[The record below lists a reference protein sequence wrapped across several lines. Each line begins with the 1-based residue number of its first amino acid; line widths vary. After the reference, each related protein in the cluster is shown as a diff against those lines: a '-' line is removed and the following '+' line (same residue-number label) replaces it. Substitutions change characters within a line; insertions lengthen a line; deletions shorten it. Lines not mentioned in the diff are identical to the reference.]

1 MLLLKGICLDQTK
14 MDSFLLV
21 VAWSNAPDLVRLM
34 PCQGPVNATAK
45 LQAMIPF
52 SPYELQVVAFVAME
66 GADVFV
72 NKWPDV
78 SKGWRKFSLAMKQ
91 CLLDDYEDLRPKLSS
106 IATFQEINNWL
117 RWPELSLS
125 RAERRQL
132 NVDAGRLPR
141 FVQSAEDYVLW
152 AVAEV
157 NSKRSFCCSRD
168 LVQHPANKELYSK
181 STIYNTLALFKKNG
195 FVREGTVA
203 TSKVFTLT
211 VKGEQWLA
219 DIEGDYNAAHP
230 RKSAKS
236 MYGGLL

>member
-1 MLLLKGICLDQTK
+1 
-14 MDSFLLV
+14 MDNFLLV

-52 SPYELQVVAFVAME
+52 SPHDLQVVAFVAME
-66 GADVFV
+66 CADVFV
-72 NKWPDV
+72 RKWPEV
-78 SKGWRKFSLAMKQ
+78 SKGWCKLSLPMKQ
-91 CLLDDYEDLRPKLSS
+91 CLLDDYEDLRPKLSP
-106 IATFQEINNWL
+106 IATFQEINDWL

-152 AVAEV
+152 AIAEV

-181 STIYNTLALFKKNG
+181 STIYNTIASLKKNG
-195 FVREGTVA
+195 IVKEETVA
-203 TSKVFTLT
+203 TSKVFSLT
-211 VKGEQWLA
+211 GEGEQWLSKV
-219 DIEGDYNAAHP
+219 EEDYDAAHC
-230 RKSAKS
+230 RKSVRS